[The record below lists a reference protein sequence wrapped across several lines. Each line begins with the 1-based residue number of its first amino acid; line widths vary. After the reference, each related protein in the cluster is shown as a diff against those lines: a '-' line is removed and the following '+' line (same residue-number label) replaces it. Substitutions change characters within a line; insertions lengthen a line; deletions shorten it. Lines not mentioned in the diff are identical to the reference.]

1 MPICL
6 NKMGEAMVKAVMDGI
21 SKPYHDTC
29 LFCCN
34 ACTCRSECTKC
45 IPCVC
50 SITTHETGDDEEI
63 DPEGKE

>member
-1 MPICL
+1 
-6 NKMGEAMVKAVMDGI
+6 MVKAVMDGI

-34 ACTCRSECTKC
+34 ACTCRSECTRVC
-45 IPCVC
+45 PCSC
-50 SITTHETGDDEEI
+50 SITTHETGEDEEI